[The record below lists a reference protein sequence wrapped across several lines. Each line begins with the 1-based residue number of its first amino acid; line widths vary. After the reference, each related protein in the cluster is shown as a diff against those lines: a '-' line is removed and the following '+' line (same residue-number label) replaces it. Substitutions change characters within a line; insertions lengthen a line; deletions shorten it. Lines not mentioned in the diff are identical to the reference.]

1 MEMAK
6 LTSKGQITI
15 PKAVRDAL
23 GVDCGDKVV
32 FVKTANGFLMCNGES
47 VVLSAP
53 VVADAE
59 LAAAEEEEVISF
71 AEPKPSE
78 KSGEGKKKKKKK
90 KKKD

>member
-53 VVADAE
+53 VVADAAV
-59 LAAAEEEEVISF
+59 AADEEEVISF
-71 AEPKPSE
+71 AEPRPSE

>member
-6 LTSKGQITI
+6 LTSKGQITV

-32 FVKTANGFLMCNGES
+32 FVKTSNGFLMCNGNS

-53 VVADAE
+53 VAAE
-59 LAAAEEEEVISF
+59 VAAAEEEEVTF
-71 AEPKPSE
+71 TEPKSLE
-78 KSGEGKKKKKKK
+78 KSGDGKKKKKKK

>member
-1 MEMAK
+1 MEIAK

-23 GVDCGDKVV
+23 GVDSGDKVV
-32 FVKTANGFLMCNGES
+32 FVKTSNGFLMCNGDS
-47 VVLSAP
+47 VVLGAP
-53 VVADAE
+53 VA
-59 LAAAEEEEVISF
+59 AAAEEEEEVVF
-71 AEPKPSE
+71 AEPKGLE

>member
-1 MEMAK
+1 MEIAK

-15 PKAVRDAL
+15 PKAVRNAL
-23 GVDCGDKVV
+23 GVDSGDKVV

-53 VVADAE
+53 V
-59 LAAAEEEEVISF
+59 AEESAVAEELEEVTF
-71 AEPKPSE
+71 AEPKSFE